1 MIIKALK
8 KDYNEI
14 ARVWEASVRATH
26 HFLSEDYLQ
35 EIKGLLPAIFP
46 AIPMYIFRNDQD
58 EIEGFLGVKDKKIEM
73 LFIRPEAMRKGIG
86 RILTDFAINEL
97 KADKVDVNEQNGQAV
112 AFYLRMGF
120 VVDARTEE
128 DGMGRP
134 FPLLQMKL
142 GNVQI

>member
-1 MIIKALK
+1 MIIKALE
-8 KDYNEI
+8 KDYDEI

-26 HFLSEDYLQ
+26 HFLPEDYLQ
-35 EIKGLLPAIFP
+35 EIKALLPVIFP
-46 AIPMYIFRNDQD
+46 AIPMYIFRNNQD
-58 EIEGFLGVKDKKIEM
+58 AIEGFLGVKDHKIEM
-73 LFIRPEAMRKGIG
+73 LFIRPEARRKGIG
-86 RILTDFAINEL
+86 RILTDFAIHEL

-120 VVDARTEE
+120 VVEGRSEE

-142 GNVQI
+142 VN